1 MREHFSATMMF
12 CCNSCDDRIVEFNGT
27 KIAEILRRS
36 KVKAFRG
43 GLSGAAAGA
52 AQVITL
58 MWLRTAV
65 NYQYR
70 YGGTM
75 SDAMVQLYSQG
86 GICRFYEGITFALI
100 QGPLSRFGSVA
111 ANEGAI
117 ELSKILTKGR
127 LQRLLISLISFMFY
141 RKTSIA

>member
-1 MREHFSATMMF
+1 MKLNFVVSLFALEA
-12 CCNSCDDRIVEFNGT
+12 SCDDRIVEFKRT

-117 ELSKILTKGR
+117 EFSKILTKGR